1 MTTIIMSSEI
11 DNPSNEI
18 YCHVE
23 RSPKGE
29 VDTSKNKTKMNE
41 NLQTNTPQQEEE
53 INIMEYVMRLWKV
66 RKKVLLWCGI
76 GAVVGLV
83 IGFSLPKYYEVSVKL
98 APETEQ
104 KIGSG
109 VSSIASMM
117 GVNLDN
123 SVDAIRVDFFPDVV
137 ASTPFLFE
145 LSQTPVTFE
154 RKKEVIETTLMD
166 YLLEYQKAPWWSVII
181 SAPFKGL
188 AWVMSLFKEKA
199 DPNAVLNPMNLPTKQ
214 RKALDGL
221 SKKIVVTVDKKTG
234 KTDIQVQMQDPLVVA
249 TVADAVV
256 ENLKTYMTRYRTS
269 KVSQDVKNL
278 TEIYNQRRE
287 EYYAAQQAYANYAD
301 ANSAVVKQSARAEL
315 TRLQQEM
322 NLAYQVFSQVAT
334 QLEAARIK
342 EQEAKPVFAT
352 LEPVSIPDRKAGPSK
367 AKILLI
373 WVFLF
378 GAGAAAWEL
387 FGKDYLARLK
397 AQM

>member
-1 MTTIIMSSEI
+1 MSSE
-11 DNPSNEI
+11 
-18 YCHVE
+18 VE
-23 RSPKGE
+23 
-29 VDTSKNKTKMNE
+29 TSKNQTKMNE
-41 NLQTNTPQQEEE
+41 NLQYNTPEPEDE
-53 INIMEYVMRLWKV
+53 INIMEYVMRLWKA
-66 RKKVLLWCGI
+66 RKKILLWCGV
-76 GAVVGLV
+76 GAIIALV
-83 IGFSLPKYYEVSVKL
+83 IGFSLPKYYEANVKL

-104 KIGSG
+104 KMGSG

-123 SVDAIRVDFFPDVV
+123 SVDAIRIDFFPDVV

-166 YLLEYQKAPWWSVII
+166 YLLEYQKAPWWSAII

-188 AWVMSLFKEKA
+188 AWVMSLFEEKEES

-278 TEIYNQRRE
+278 TEIYNQRRD

-387 FGKDYLARLK
+387 FGKDYLARIK

>member
-1 MTTIIMSSEI
+1 MSSE
-11 DNPSNEI
+11 
-18 YCHVE
+18 VE
-23 RSPKGE
+23 
-29 VDTSKNKTKMNE
+29 TSKNQTTMNE

-53 INIMEYVMRLWKV
+53 INIMEYEMRQRKV
-66 RKKVLLWCGI
+66 RRKVLQWCGV
-76 GAVVGLV
+76 GAIIGLV

-104 KIGSG
+104 KMGSG

-145 LSQTPVTFE
+145 LSQIPVTFE

-166 YLLEYQKAPWWSVII
+166 YLLEYQKAPWWSAII

-188 AWVMSLFKEKA
+188 AWVMSLFKEKEES

-234 KTDIQVQMQDPLVVA
+234 KTDIKVQMQDPLVVA

-278 TEIYNQRRE
+278 TEIYNQRRD

-378 GAGAAAWEL
+378 GAGCAAWEL
-387 FGKDYLARLK
+387 FGKDYLARFRSQL
-397 AQM
+397 

>member
-104 KIGSG
+104 KMGSG

-199 DPNAVLNPMNLPTKQ
+199 DPNDVLNPMNLPTKQ
-214 RKALDGL
+214 RNALDGL

>member
-1 MTTIIMSSEI
+1 
-11 DNPSNEI
+11 
-18 YCHVE
+18 
-23 RSPKGE
+23 
-29 VDTSKNKTKMNE
+29 MNE
-41 NLQTNTPQQEEE
+41 NLQYNTPEPEDE

-66 RKKVLLWCGI
+66 RKKVLLWCGV
-76 GAVVGLV
+76 GAIIGLV

-104 KIGSG
+104 KMGSG

-123 SVDAIRVDFFPDVV
+123 SIDAIRVDFFPDVV

-221 SKKIVVTVDKKTG
+221 RKKIVVTVDKKTG

-249 TVADAVV
+249 AVADAVV

-378 GAGAAAWEL
+378 GAGCAAWEL
-387 FGKDYLARLK
+387 FGKDYLAKIK
-397 AQM
+397 AQL

>member
-1 MTTIIMSSEI
+1 
-11 DNPSNEI
+11 
-18 YCHVE
+18 
-23 RSPKGE
+23 
-29 VDTSKNKTKMNE
+29 MNE
-41 NLQTNTPQQEEE
+41 NLQYNIPQPEEE
-53 INIMEYVMRLWKV
+53 INIMEYVMRLWKA
-66 RKKVLLWCGI
+66 RKKVLCWCGVGVI
-76 GAVVGLV
+76 VGLV
-83 IGFSLPKYYEVSVKL
+83 IGFSLPKYYVASVKL

-104 KIGSG
+104 KMGSG

-117 GVNLDN
+117 GVSLDN

-145 LSQTPVTFE
+145 LSQTQVKFE
-154 RKKEVIETTLMD
+154 RKKEVIETSLMD
-166 YLLEYQKAPWWSVII
+166 YLLEYQKAPWWGTII

-188 AWVMSLFKEKA
+188 AWVMSLFKEKEEEA
-199 DPNAVLNPMNLPTKQ
+199 DPNAVLDPMNLPTKQ

-234 KTDIQVQMQDPLVVA
+234 KTDIVVTMQDPLVA
-249 TVADAVV
+249 AKIAETVVN
-256 ENLKTYMTRYRTS
+256 NLKVYMTKYRTS
-269 KVSQDVKNL
+269 KVSQDVANL
-278 TEIYNQRRE
+278 TVIYNQRKD

-301 ANSAVVKQSARAEL
+301 ANSAVVKQSAKAEL

-342 EQEAKPVFAT
+342 EQEAKPVFAI
-352 LEPVSIPDRKAGPSK
+352 LEPVSVPDRKAGPSK

-378 GAGAAAWEL
+378 GAGSSAWEL
-387 FGKDYLARLK
+387 FGKDYLAKFK
-397 AQM
+397 AQL

>member
-53 INIMEYVMRLWKV
+53 INIMEYVMRLWKA

-123 SVDAIRVDFFPDVV
+123 SVDAIRIDFFPDVV

-154 RKKEVIETTLMD
+154 RRKETIETSLMD

>member
-1 MTTIIMSSEI
+1 
-11 DNPSNEI
+11 
-18 YCHVE
+18 
-23 RSPKGE
+23 
-29 VDTSKNKTKMNE
+29 MNE
-41 NLQTNTPQQEEE
+41 NLQYNTPEPEDE
-53 INIMEYVMRLWKV
+53 INIMEYVMRLWKA
-66 RKKVLLWCGI
+66 RKKVLLWCGV
-76 GAVVGLV
+76 GAIIGLV
-83 IGFSLPKYYEVSVKL
+83 IGFSLPKYYEANVKL

-104 KIGSG
+104 KMGSG

-166 YLLEYQKAPWWSVII
+166 YLLEYQKAPWWSAII

-188 AWVMSLFKEKA
+188 SWVMSLFKEKEET
-199 DPNAVLNPMNLPTKQ
+199 DPNVVLNPMNLPTKQ
-214 RKALDGL
+214 RSALDGL

-234 KTDIQVQMQDPLVVA
+234 KTDIKVQMQDPLVVA

-278 TEIYNQRRE
+278 TEIYNQRRD

-378 GAGAAAWEL
+378 GAGCAAWEL
-387 FGKDYLARLK
+387 FGKDYLAKLK
-397 AQM
+397 SQL

>member
-1 MTTIIMSSEI
+1 M
-11 DNPSNEI
+11 PPPKKNE
-18 YCHVE
+18 VE
-23 RSPKGE
+23 
-29 VDTSKNKTKMNE
+29 TSKNNTTMNE
-41 NLQTNTPQQEEE
+41 NLQYNTPEPEDE

-66 RKKVLLWCGI
+66 RKKILLWCGVGVI
-76 GAVVGLV
+76 VGLV

-104 KIGSG
+104 KMGSG

-145 LSQTPVTFE
+145 LSQTPVKFE

-188 AWVMSLFKEKA
+188 AWVMSLFKEEA

-249 TVADAVV
+249 AVADAVV

-278 TEIYNQRRE
+278 TEIYNQRRD